1 MPTPGERLRSAIK
14 AERPLQMVGTVNAY
28 CALLAEHAGYR
39 AIYLSGAGVA
49 NASFGLPDLGLTTLD
64 DVVTDI
70 RRITTRTELPL
81 LADADTGFGDV
92 SETTERFIA
101 AGAAGMHLE
110 DQVPEKRCGHRPNKV
125 LVSTA
130 EMVARIQTAVAARND
145 PSFVIMAR
153 TDAIAVEGMDSALKR
168 IEAYLAAGAD
178 MVFPE
183 AVTDLNQYRAISE
196 HFEVPLLANITEFGK
211 TPLFNLDELA
221 SAGVS
226 IALYPLTAFRTM
238 SKAALDTLARLRA
251 EGTQQNLLEQMQTRD
266 ELYEHL
272 DYHRFEQEID
282 ERLKHERDTD

>member
-1 MPTPGERLRSAIK
+1 
-14 AERPLQMVGTVNAY
+14 MVGTVNAY

-49 NASFGLPDLGLTTLD
+49 NASFGLPDLGFTTLD

-81 LADADTGFGDV
+81 LADADTGFGDEAQTV
-92 SETTERFIA
+92 ERFIA

-110 DQVPEKRCGHRPNKV
+110 DQVPQKRCGHRPNKV

-153 TDAIAVEGMDSALKR
+153 TDAIAVEGMEGALKR
-168 IEAYLAAGAD
+168 IEAYLDAGAD
-178 MVFPE
+178 MIFPE
-183 AVTDLNQYRAISE
+183 AVTDLGQYRRISK
-196 HFEVPLLANITEFGK
+196 HFNAPMLANITEFSK

-221 SAGVS
+221 SAGVA
-226 IALYPLTAFRTM
+226 IALYPLTAFRAM
-238 SKAALDTLARLRA
+238 SKAALDTLTRLRA

-272 DYHRFEQEID
+272 DYYRFEQEID